1 MKAYVLNDIGDFSL
15 KEVDRPALTE
25 GNVIVKVEAAGICGS
40 DIPRVY
46 TTGAHTH
53 PLILGHEFSGR
64 IVEAEENSKELIG
77 KRVGIY
83 PLIPCGK
90 CTQCKKKNYEMC
102 KNYNY
107 LGSRCNGGFAEYVSV
122 PKWNILELPD
132 EVSYEQAA
140 MLEPSAVAMHAIRRI
155 DMENVKSVAVCGLGT
170 IGLLITM
177 LLKERG
183 IENIITIG
191 NKNIQRKMIN
201 KIDDSIY
208 YCDVNSQDVEEFIL
222 EKTNGEGVE
231 VFFECVGRNDT
242 LVQGINSTS
251 AKGNIVLVGNPY
263 SDMQMTR
270 DVYWKILRKQIKIQG
285 TWNSSYGFSGDDWEN
300 IINYIKEKRIS
311 PEILIT
317 HRFKFEELFIGFEI
331 MRDKREEYVKIMGAL
346 MQNKTE

>member
-64 IVEAEENSKELIG
+64 IVEAEENLKELIG

-208 YCDVNSQDVEEFIL
+208 YCDVNSQDVEKFGL

-317 HRFKFEELFIGFEI
+317 HRFKFEKLFIGFEI